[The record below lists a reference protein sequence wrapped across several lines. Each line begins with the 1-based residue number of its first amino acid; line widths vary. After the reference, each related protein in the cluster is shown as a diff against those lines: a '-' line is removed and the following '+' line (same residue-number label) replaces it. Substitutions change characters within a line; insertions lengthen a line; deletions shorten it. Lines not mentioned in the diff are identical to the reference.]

1 MCLILLKRHFRPIT
15 LLPPLVVKEPAHP
28 TCSFAAVVLTM
39 NVDYNPTPEFFLN
52 WVAIIIFNYKLGKK
66 SFSAVL
72 LQEAQVAL

>member
-1 MCLILLKRHFRPIT
+1 
-15 LLPPLVVKEPAHP
+15 
-28 TCSFAAVVLTM
+28 M